1 MGGGENEGVESGT
14 AGGAAGRFGC
24 ATQDHAHC
32 MSAALEAAARV
43 CARRGARLT
52 RLRREVLAILW
63 RDHAPHG
70 AYAILEALRR
80 EGRRAA
86 PPTVYRALD
95 FLLAHGLVH
104 RIESQNAY
112 VGCPDPLRPH
122 DGQFLICTECGNAA
136 ELSDERIRAA
146 IRAGA
151 GALGFRVTGETVEI
165 AGLCARC
172 QGEDAS
178 ARGPAQP

>member
-1 MGGGENEGVESGT
+1 MSGAEIL
-14 AGGAAGRFGC
+14 AGDAHDHDRCMAEALDAAG
-24 ATQDHAHC
+24 
-32 MSAALEAAARV
+32 RV

-104 RIESQNAY
+104 RIESRNAF
-112 VGCPDPLRPH
+112 VGCPDPRRPH
-122 DGQFLICTECGNAA
+122 DGQFLICAECGDTA
-136 ELSDERIRAA
+136 ELSDARIRAA
-146 IRAGA
+146 IREGA
-151 GALGFRVTGETVEI
+151 RALGFRVTGETIEI
-165 AGLCARC
+165 AGLCAHC
-172 QGEDAS
+172 QEKDA
-178 ARGPAQP
+178 AHGRAPHGHAG